1 MRLHVIAG
9 LLLAVQAL
17 LATPLAAQ
25 MLGTPAPQAEDK
37 YHVTSQEKAACSSDA
52 IRLCMHTYPDED
64 RLLVCMKQN
73 RDALSAA
80 CRVAFDAG
88 VRRRRL

>member
-9 LLLAVQAL
+9 SLLAVQAL
-17 LATPLAAQ
+17 FASPLAAQ
-25 MLGTPAPQAEDK
+25 SPRAEDK
-37 YHVTSQEKAACSSDA
+37 YHVTSQEKAACTSDA
-52 IRLCMHTYPDED
+52 IRFCMHTYPDED
-64 RLLVCMKQN
+64 QLLACMKQN